1 MPFPESQKVIYKYNP
16 LDKVICQLR
25 FPPILTID
33 TKAPAE
39 FQERI
44 RNDFP
49 GFREKDQIVLPIP
62 QMAQGDAHAEA
73 FKQMIPSGTK
83 NYEFFSED
91 KIWTVNLTRTFMA
104 LSTKKYKRWDDFK
117 QRLEALRNTLIDIY
131 KPPSF
136 SRIGLRY
143 IDIIKRSEL
152 NITDVPWSELL
163 RPYVLGLISAGDV
176 NVNENIRNFNTKC
189 EIQLADKI
197 SMARIAMGLI
207 DELNEECFII
217 DTDFYTTQKTDIPD
231 VESTLVYFHVRGAR
245 LFRWLITDRLHEV
258 MEPEEIS

>member
-1 MPFPESQKVIYKYNP
+1 MPFPESQKVIYKNNP

-39 FQERI
+39 FQESI
-44 RNDFP
+44 RDNFP

-62 QMAQGDAHAEA
+62 KMAKGDVSAEV

-117 QRLEALRNTLIDIY
+117 QRLEVLRNTLIDIY

-152 NITDVPWSELL
+152 NLTDVPWSELL
-163 RPYVLGLISAGDV
+163 QPYALGLI
-176 NVNENIRNFNTKC
+176 NVGFVYGNIRNFNTKC
-189 EIQLADKI
+189 EFQLADKI

-231 VESTLVYFHVRGAR
+231 FESRLDYFHVRGAR
-245 LFRWLITDRLHEV
+245 LFRWLITDRLHEA

>member
-1 MPFPESQKVIYKYNP
+1 MPFPESQKVIYKNNP

-44 RNDFP
+44 RNDYP
-49 GFREKDQIVLPIP
+49 GFREKEEIVLPIP
-62 QMAQGDAHAEA
+62 KMAKGDVSAEV
-73 FKQMIPSGTK
+73 FKQIIPSGTK

-91 KIWTVNLTRTFMA
+91 KTWTVNLTRTFMA
-104 LSTKKYKRWDDFK
+104 LSTKEYKRWDDFQ
-117 QRLEALRNTLIDIY
+117 QRLEVLRNTLIDIY

-136 SRIGLRY
+136 SRVGLRY
-143 IDIIKRSEL
+143 IDIIKRSVFNL
-152 NITDVPWSELL
+152 NGVPWSELL
-163 RPYVLGLISAGDV
+163 HSYALGLI
-176 NVNENIRNFNTKC
+176 NVSFVYGNIQNFNTRC
-189 EIQLADKI
+189 EIVLDDKI

-217 DTDFYTTQKTDIPD
+217 DTDFYTTQKTDIQN
-231 VESTLVYFHVRGAR
+231 VVKRLNYFHVRGAR
-245 LFRWLITDRLHEV
+245 LFRWLITDLLHEA
-258 MEPEEIS
+258 MEPEKIS

>member
-1 MPFPESQKVIYKYNP
+1 MPFPESQKVIYKNNP

-49 GFREKDQIVLPIP
+49 GFREKEDIVLPIP
-62 QMAQGDAHAEA
+62 KMAKGDVSAEV

-104 LSTKKYKRWDDFK
+104 LSTKKYKRWDDFQK
-117 QRLEALRNTLIDIY
+117 RLEVLRNTLIDIY
-131 KPPSF
+131 KTPSF
-136 SRIGLRY
+136 SRVGLRY
-143 IDIIKRSEL
+143 IDIIKRSEMNL
-152 NITDVPWSELL
+152 TNVPWSELL
-163 RPYVLGLISAGDV
+163 QSYALGLI
-176 NVNENIRNFNTKC
+176 NVGFVYGNIRNFNTKC
-189 EIQLADKI
+189 EIQLDDKI

-231 VESTLVYFHVRGAR
+231 VESRLDYFHVRGAR
-245 LFRWLITDRLHEV
+245 LFRWLITDRLHEA
-258 MEPEEIS
+258 MEPEEIL